1 MPFSAFDPVD
11 EERANNDIEQNQ
23 RSVDQLKQTV
33 NADVAARIS
42 QIYRQ
47 NPYIPATVILA
58 MAKAGVSDQ
67 TISATA
73 KAAGQATANQ
83 LSPSKPKKQSWFQRN
98 VSGKFKTASRWT
110 FAGLQLTPELV
121 QNTAAQ
127 VFNPTDPEG
136 FDGWFKSTTL
146 GSLMANSSQA
156 GSGFFV
162 GGDVAV
168 QQARRAREVRGTIEV
183 RDKNGEVNRHAWT
196 VGRGAASVAFTPGSK
211 PYNVLS
217 GFVDAA
223 IQFVD
228 PTIVGGK
235 VKGAVATAR
244 AAVPLVT
251 GGEELA
257 RVSRLAARGAAGLND
272 AETAAFQATKFG
284 KWVTT
289 DRRAVRL
296 TENIVAVAS
305 DTGASAATKV
315 EKILDIFDYSIS
327 TELAQAFSEA
337 DDVAKVQ
344 GFLGEAAARLETVT
358 DEVLLPKDVRDI
370 PGAKAGY
377 KIFES
382 AREKLPFYRDIRNSR
397 YLATM
402 PKENIVINGSGL
414 DKSNAIRSFSR
425 YFQGVGI
432 GKDSDEYRS
441 IMDEVVTAFTISDDP
456 GASRKAVQDV
466 YEKTLEIVFDRAGL
480 NKASKTDI
488 KAAILKSK
496 EELQKARAYAI
507 NDSGTIDD
515 AGFVQMLRKFL
526 PQEVLDEFT
535 PDQWD
540 KLVLNG
546 PAAIAQL
553 ADDLLI
559 LPDFRQM
566 RRVTG
571 STNFVTT
578 VRNGE
583 RAGDAR
589 FALTATEYIQNEIW
603 KPITLMTGGYIM
615 RNMIDAQTRIAMTG
629 LSGFFNHPL
638 DYIMWVTHKKGR
650 FDVLGGDFEEAFAR
664 AVDDTVMNWSDE
676 MDDFLDAIQFDTYR
690 HLEDS
695 SAARQR
701 LFRTGN
707 FTIVDEATDP
717 KAHTIGYVDNL
728 GQIFGDEINNFM
740 AKLVAG
746 GVPAHERERIVKEW
760 LLSPAGDKARKKIER
775 YLKLGVRVKD
785 PDSGFETII
794 KVGDVTDD
802 VMAAWVDKLSVSRI
816 ERIVRGDEDLAVV
829 AGFNRVPLTEVDGA
843 GRTRVVPRFEQMADD
858 LDPNMIV
865 SGTGDAGTL
874 VWLDDGINQGVVVSV
889 SDATGQKVLT
899 IQPVHGDDAFTG
911 DRLGSS
917 ALRDLIDAKRADKKL
932 APKVTRAERAS
943 DTKSGVASDFQKS
956 KDWVTDKFFKGF
968 YGKKS
973 AQLEKSP
980 LFRQAYYREVEFAAE
995 ALAPDAARKLLENIR
1010 RNVVGTKMTP
1020 EQYVGSKKLIKK
1032 LEDIAGSSSTATGTI
1047 QELDDYA
1054 KAIALDFVKTTL
1066 YNATERNNLEDILR
1080 VVIPFGVAWREVIGT
1095 YAKAGLQDPTRIRR
1109 AQLIFDG
1116 ARKFDPDGDGEGF
1129 FYKDATTGEYS
1140 FNWPWSGWVSD
1151 LALGVEAP
1159 LQMPLK
1165 RISIGLGVI
1174 PSIGPVA
1181 QVAYSKL
1188 APDTPSL
1195 DFINGMLLPY
1205 GRKEQMGFVPLWAQ
1219 RLSQAIEGNQ
1229 YNLETV
1235 FGNTYIETLRALSTS
1250 GEYDLKDP
1258 NDQEKLYADAR
1269 RKAQVLTGLRALG
1282 QFVGPTSPT
1291 PEFRVDTKIGD
1302 MYAAQLVKEFQK
1314 LQAENYDTAVS
1325 RFLETYG
1332 NDAIL
1337 YLSNKTESLRGG
1349 LEATEEFGDWERGP
1363 GKQLLNRYP
1372 QVAAYMAPGGANFS
1386 FEVWE
1391 RQIRGGK
1398 RRRLTDQEIVDL
1410 AQYRAASAQYRTLRE
1425 KLPPNPSDEQKAWLR
1440 KWRIQLNKEYPGFPA
1455 VAEFN
1460 PGEFP
1465 EKIDEMERMVQDP
1478 SLADNDVAGAL
1489 REYLVARD
1497 KAVARYTEAGGS
1509 ESGFATALA
1518 AAPLRDWLAQIGR
1531 ALKVQTPEFAR
1542 IYDRILANEVD
1553 A

>member
-11 EERANNDIEQNQ
+11 EDRDNNDIEQNK
-23 RSVDQLKQTV
+23 RSIEQLKQTV
-33 NADVAARIS
+33 NGDVAARVA
-42 QIYRQ
+42 QIYNQ
-47 NPYIPATVILA
+47 NPYIPASVILA
-58 MAKAGVSDQ
+58 MVKAGVSDQ
-67 TISATA
+67 TISASA

-98 VSGKFKTASRWT
+98 VAGKFKTASRWT

-121 QNTAAQ
+121 QNVGSQ
-127 VFNPTDPEG
+127 IFSSNDPAG
-136 FDGWFKSTTL
+136 GDGWFKSTTL
-146 GSLMANSSQA
+146 GSLIADDTQA
-156 GSGFFV
+156 GTGFFV
-162 GGDVAV
+162 GGQVAEK
-168 QQARRAREVRGTIEV
+168 QAERAREFRGTV
-183 RDKNGEVNRHAWT
+183 NGHAWT
-196 VGRGAASVAFTPGSK
+196 VGRGAASLAFTPGSK
-211 PYNVLS
+211 PYSILS

-223 IQFVD
+223 VQFVD

-235 VKGAVATAR
+235 VRSGIVAGK
-244 AAVPLVT
+244 AAVPIVT

-257 RVSRLAARGAAGLND
+257 RVSRLAARGAAGLTD
-272 AETAAFQATKFG
+272 AETIAFEGTKFG

-296 TENIVAVAS
+296 TNNIV
-305 DTGASAATKV
+305 DIAANAGMTMGTKI

-327 TELAQAFSEA
+327 PDMAKALAEA
-337 DDVAKVQ
+337 DDAGKVQ
-344 GFLGEAAARLETVT
+344 GFLGEAAARLDTKT

-370 PGAKAGY
+370 PGAKVGY
-377 KIFES
+377 KMFDS

-414 DKSNAIRSFSR
+414 DKTNAIRSFSR

-432 GKDSDEYRS
+432 SKDSDEYRT
-441 IMDEVVTAFTISDDP
+441 IMDEVVTAFTLTDDP

-466 YEKTLEIVFDRAGL
+466 YEKTLQKVFDRAGL
-480 NKASKTDI
+480 NKDSKSAI

-496 EELQKARAYAI
+496 EELQQARAYAI
-507 NDSGTIDD
+507 NDAGTVDD
-515 AGFVQMLRKFL
+515 GGFVQMIRKFI

-566 RRVTG
+566 RRITS
-571 STNFVTT
+571 STNFATT
-578 VRNGE
+578 VRSGE

-615 RNMIDAQTRIAMTG
+615 RNMLDAQTRIAMTG
-629 LSGFFNHPL
+629 LSGLFNHPL
-638 DYIMWVTHKKGR
+638 DYIMWVTHKKGK
-650 FDVLGGDFEEAFAR
+650 FDVLGGDFEEAFAK
-664 AVDDTVMNWSDE
+664 AVDDTVMNWSSE

-707 FTIVDEATDP
+707 FTIVDEATDA

-728 GQIFGDEINNFM
+728 GQIFGDEVNNFM

-746 GVPAHERERIVKEW
+746 GVSAPARQQIVKDW
-760 LLSPAGDKARKKIER
+760 LLSPAGEKARAKIKR
-775 YLKLGVRVKD
+775 YLELGVKVKD

-794 KVGDVTDD
+794 KIGDVTDD
-802 VMAAWVDKLSVSRI
+802 VMAAWVEKLSVSRI
-816 ERIVRGDEDLAVV
+816 EHIVRGDQDLAVV
-829 AGFNRVPLTEVDGA
+829 AGFNRVPLTEVDA
-843 GRTRVVPRFEQMADD
+843 TGRTRVVPRFEQLADD

-889 SDATGQKVLT
+889 SDETGQKVLT
-899 IQPVHGDDAFTG
+899 IQPVYAEDAFTN
-911 DRLGSS
+911 DRLGT
-917 ALRDLIDAKRADKKL
+917 ANLRNFIDAKRVDKKL

-943 DTKSGVASDFQKS
+943 DRPGGLPSEFQKS
-956 KDWVTDKFFKGF
+956 KDWVTDKFFKGI
-968 YGKKS
+968 YGKRS

-980 LFRQAYYREVEFAAE
+980 LFRQAYYREVEFAAD
-995 ALAPDAARKLLENIR
+995 ALAPDEAQRLLDNIR
-1010 RNVVGTKMTP
+1010 RNVAGTKMSA
-1020 EQYVGSKKLIKK
+1020 EQYVGSKKLVKK
-1032 LEDIAGSSSTATGTI
+1032 LEDIAASTSDATGTL
-1047 QELDDYA
+1047 EDLDDYA
-1054 KAIALDFVKTTL
+1054 KAIALDFIKTTL

-1080 VVIPFGVAWREVIGT
+1080 VVIPFGAAWREVIGT
-1095 YAKAGLQDPTRIRR
+1095 YAKAALQDPTRIRR

-1129 FYKDATTGEYS
+1129 FYKDATTGDYS

-1159 LQMPLK
+1159 LQMPVK
-1165 RISIGLGVI
+1165 RISIGLGVV

-1181 QVAYSKL
+1181 QIAYSKL

-1195 DFINGMLLPY
+1195 DFINSVLLPY
-1205 GRKEQMGFVPLWAQ
+1205 GRKESMGFVPLWAQ
-1219 RLSQAIEGNQ
+1219 RLGQAIEGNQ

-1258 NDQEKLYADAR
+1258 NEQEKLYADAR
-1269 RKAQVLTGLRALG
+1269 QKARVLTALRALG

-1325 RFLETYG
+1325 RFLEIYG
-1332 NDAIL
+1332 NDAML

-1425 KLPPNPSDEQKAWLR
+1425 KLPPNPSNEQKAWLR

-1455 VAEFN
+1455 VAEYN

-1465 EKIDEMERMVQDP
+1465 GTIAEMKRMVQDP
-1478 SLADNDVAGAL
+1478 SLADNDVATAL
-1489 REYLVARD
+1489 KEYLEARD
-1497 KAVARYTEAGGS
+1497 KAVARYAEVGGA
-1509 ESGFATALA
+1509 ESGFANAVA